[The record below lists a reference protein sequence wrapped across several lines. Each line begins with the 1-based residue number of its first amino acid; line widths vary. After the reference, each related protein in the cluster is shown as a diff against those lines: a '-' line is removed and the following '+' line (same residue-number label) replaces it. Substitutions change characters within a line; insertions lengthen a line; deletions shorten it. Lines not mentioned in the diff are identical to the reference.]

1 MREIRIPVVRSPAY
15 VASLA
20 LARSEFPSR
29 TPLLARWLAFL
40 LLAICVALPACA
52 TQRPPTVVALP
63 NGYYLQR
70 DKAKQPA
77 LVRRGGSVVLKG
89 PIAAYAVH
97 GDLVVGCVSDWKPE
111 GAAYPSQIAFPGSP
125 DARYFVFETRT
136 GRLEKDLD
144 EAAWKAELKERG
156 VPESIRIVAPFL
168 PD

>member
-1 MREIRIPVVRSPAY
+1 MREIRIPVIRSQAY
-15 VASLA
+15 AASLA
-20 LARSEFPSR
+20 LARCELPNR
-29 TPLLARWLAFL
+29 VPLLARWLAFMIL
-40 LLAICVALPACA
+40 GLCVALTACA
-52 TQRPPTVVALP
+52 AQRPPTVVALP

-70 DKAKQPA
+70 DKAKQPV

-97 GDLVVGCVSDWKPE
+97 GDLVVGCVGDWKPE

-144 EAAWKAELKERG
+144 EAAWKALLRERG
-156 VPESIRIVAPFL
+156 VPESIRIVAPYL
-168 PD
+168 PE